1 MNNFESLNLSENLN
15 LALAKMNFS
24 KPTPV
29 QAQTI
34 PFALQSKDILG
45 SAQTGTGKTAAFCI
59 PMVDILS
66 KNENMTALIM
76 TPTRELARQV
86 LDVVNQ
92 LIGYESSLRTACLIG
107 GEAMGKQLNQLR
119 KGPRIIVGTPGRIND
134 HLERETL
141 DLMDCGYLVLDETDR
156 MLDMGFGVQ
165 IDQTLQYMP
174 SERQTLLFS
183 ATLPSK
189 IMQLSK
195 KYLHNPERIAIE
207 SDEVLLT
214 NIAHETLNIDHNKKY
229 VELLNQLSQR
239 DGSVLI
245 FAKTK
250 HGTQRMAK
258 NLTNDGFKADAL
270 NGNLNQNKR
279 DKVMSGFRNKK
290 FKVVIDAVNGAGA
303 NALPEMLDLLGCNV
317 VKLDCEP
324 SGIFKRGTEPLPDN
338 LSELSKQVL
347 ENNAD
352 IGFAVDPDADRL
364 AVVDE
369 KGRPLGEEYTLVLS
383 ADGYIN
389 TLGVEGEVFVSNLS
403 TSLAL
408 DKLALTKNCKVKR
421 SAVGEINVV
430 NKMNEVGSNL
440 GGEGN
445 GGVILR
451 ECHLGRDSLVAITM
465 VLNRMTQSS
474 YPISEIYDS
483 LPQFEIVK
491 DKISVDGIKSDD
503 FLSRVNEYYKDG
515 EKNTIDGLKITWDE
529 KWVHLRS
536 SNTEPII
543 RIYAEA
549 PLKKEAEDLVLQ
561 IKSLI

>member
-1 MNNFESLNLSENLN
+1 MLIRSISGIRGLVNEDLKHEFIIKYARALHEFLESGVIYAGRDSRASGEEITEVMVDELIKLGRTVIYCGIV
-15 LALAKMNFS
+15 
-24 KPTPV
+24 PTPTV
-29 QAQTI
+29 QFMVHTSEAVGGFIITASHNPIEWNGIKFLRSDSTFFHQKDCEKLFDLADNFPYPGQYPGEKGMLWEDKNAIYKHTI
-34 PFALQSKDILG
+34 K
-45 SAQTGTGKTAAFCI
+45 C
-59 PMVDILS
+59 
-66 KNENMTALIM
+66 
-76 TPTRELARQV
+76 
-86 LDVVNQ
+86 
-92 LIGYESSLRTACLIG
+92 SSLKC
-107 GEAMGKQLNQLR
+107 
-119 KGPRIIVGTPGRIND
+119 IN
-134 HLERETL
+134 L
-141 DLMDCGYLVLDETDR
+141 DG
-156 MLDMGFGVQ
+156 
-165 IDQTLQYMP
+165 I
-174 SERQTLLFS
+174 
-183 ATLPSK
+183 
-189 IMQLSK
+189 
-195 KYLHNPERIAIE
+195 
-207 SDEVLLT
+207 
-214 NIAHETLNIDHNKKY
+214 
-229 VELLNQLSQR
+229 
-239 DGSVLI
+239 
-245 FAKTK
+245 
-250 HGTQRMAK
+250 
-258 NLTNDGFKADAL
+258 
-270 NGNLNQNKR
+270 
-279 DKVMSGFRNKK
+279 RNKK

-324 SGIFKRGTEPLPDN
+324 SGVFKRGTEPLPDN

-352 IGFAVDPDADRL
+352 VGFAVDPDADRL

-430 NKMNEVGSNL
+430 NKMNEVDSNL

-451 ECHLGRDSLVAITM
+451 ECHLGRDSLVAMTM

-474 YPISEIYDS
+474 HPISKIYDS

-503 FLSRVNEYYKDG
+503 FLSIVNEYYKDG

>member
-1 MNNFESLNLSENLN
+1 MLIRSISGIRGLVNEDLKHESIIKYARALNEFLESGVIYAGRDSRASGEEITEVMVDELIK
-15 LALAKMNFS
+15 LGRTVIYCGIV
-24 KPTPV
+24 PTPTV
-29 QAQTI
+29 QFMVHTSEAVGGFIITASHNPIEWNGIKFLRSDSTFFHQKDCEKLFDLADYFPFSRQYPDEIGMLWEDKNAIYKHTI
-34 PFALQSKDILG
+34 K
-45 SAQTGTGKTAAFCI
+45 C
-59 PMVDILS
+59 
-66 KNENMTALIM
+66 
-76 TPTRELARQV
+76 
-86 LDVVNQ
+86 
-92 LIGYESSLRTACLIG
+92 SSLKC
-107 GEAMGKQLNQLR
+107 
-119 KGPRIIVGTPGRIND
+119 IN
-134 HLERETL
+134 L
-141 DLMDCGYLVLDETDR
+141 DS
-156 MLDMGFGVQ
+156 
-165 IDQTLQYMP
+165 I
-174 SERQTLLFS
+174 
-183 ATLPSK
+183 
-189 IMQLSK
+189 
-195 KYLHNPERIAIE
+195 
-207 SDEVLLT
+207 
-214 NIAHETLNIDHNKKY
+214 
-229 VELLNQLSQR
+229 
-239 DGSVLI
+239 
-245 FAKTK
+245 
-250 HGTQRMAK
+250 
-258 NLTNDGFKADAL
+258 
-270 NGNLNQNKR
+270 
-279 DKVMSGFRNKK
+279 RNKK

-303 NALPEMLDLLGCNV
+303 NALPEMLDLLGCTV

-324 SGIFKRGTEPLPDN
+324 SGIFRRGTEPLPDN